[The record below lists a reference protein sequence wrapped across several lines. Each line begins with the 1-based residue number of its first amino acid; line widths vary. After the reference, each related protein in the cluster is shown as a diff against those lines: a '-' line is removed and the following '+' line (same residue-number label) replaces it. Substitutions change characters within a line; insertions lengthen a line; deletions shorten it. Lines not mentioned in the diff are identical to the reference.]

1 MEINR
6 AKCLKIN
13 TDQSNAQEQMIY
25 NLEKQLFDVHLTG
38 ARMDIFRNPAR
49 ILERFLSISTESQTQ
64 GADYAPTTQ
73 QKLVYQALNS
83 QLKKV
88 EAAYLQLKL

>member
-1 MEINR
+1 V
-6 AKCLKIN
+6 
-13 TDQSNAQEQMIY
+13 Y

-49 ILERFLSISTESQTQ
+49 ILERLLAISKESQTL
-64 GADYAPTTQ
+64 GADFAPTVQ
-73 QKLVYQALNS
+73 QKLVYQALNN

-88 EAAYLQLKL
+88 EISYLQLKR